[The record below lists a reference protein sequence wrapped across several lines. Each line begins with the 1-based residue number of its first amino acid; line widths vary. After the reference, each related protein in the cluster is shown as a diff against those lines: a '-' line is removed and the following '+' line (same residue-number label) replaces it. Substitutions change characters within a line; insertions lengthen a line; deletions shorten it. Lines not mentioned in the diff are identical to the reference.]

1 MAAVPAADAWLCAV
15 AAAHFHPDEGQ
26 RLELVHPPGALT
38 LTEAQDVAF
47 CAFPDSVSS
56 LEDAQSATSVR
67 DR

>member
-1 MAAVPAADAWLCAV
+1 MSDRWLVAV

-26 RLELVHPPGALT
+26 VLDFLHPPGALSAG
-38 LTEAQDVAF
+38 EQRDAAF

-56 LEDAQSATSVR
+56 LEDAQSRTSVR

>member
-1 MAAVPAADAWLCAV
+1 MSWCVAV

-26 RLELVHPPGALT
+26 VLEFVHPAGALT
-38 LTEAQDVAF
+38 GAEARDVAF

-56 LEDAQSATSVR
+56 LEDAQSRTSVR